1 MKHFY
6 YILVLLICFGCS
18 KSEIDT
24 FGGISGTVADEITR
38 EPLAGV
44 KVALTPGGTSQVT
57 GTDGNFLFDNLD
69 PQEYSLTF
77 TKDDY
82 VSQSQKV
89 SVKAGTASSV
99 QVSMEP
105 IVPILKATPTKLD
118 FGQETTTLALDI
130 INSGKGT
137 LQWSISEE
145 IAWLSCSPINGTTNK
160 ESSSVVVT
168 VSRTEMERGNYNG
181 TLVISS
187 NGGSQEIL
195 VSMSVENVNL
205 DVTPTEADFG
215 SLTNSL
221 QLTLKNTGSGT
232 LKYTVESS
240 NKWLILSKE
249 SGSVTQTDYIEA
261 IVSREG
267 LSAGKYNATI
277 TFSVAGGDVVIPVKM
292 EVAVNEKPTVS
303 VESAADI
310 TYNSAILHGT
320 MISVGS
326 AKVTKYGFCW
336 SEQPAPTI
344 EDAHSN
350 LGDCSAPTVFESV
363 ANDLKSDTKYYFRAY
378 AENNVGIVYSEKELS
393 FTTTGLPTLP
403 SVTSGAISETTSTT
417 TKAKGN
423 ITSLGNVS
431 KVTAYG
437 HVWSKTAEPTLQTGK
452 YTNLGE
458 AAEPK
463 AFTSE
468 ITGLDPHTV
477 YYIRAY
483 ATNEKGTAYGEEDV
497 FTTSKTDV
505 RLTTSDVTEIVHNAA
520 TCGGTVADDGGHSI
534 LERGICWNTKS
545 VPTIDDNHV
554 SVTNTSSVS
563 SLASP
568 NIAESRT
575 EYVTRAEDSFSCRMT
590 GLTKETLY
598 YVRAYV
604 KTSDGTIF
612 YGNEKQFTTTEEV
625 SLPTLADLTVSNI
638 QTTSATVISKV
649 ESDGNSTITECG
661 FCYSKNAAPTIE
673 TGTRVACDPASSEL
687 GKNIT
692 GLTEGTAYHIRA
704 YAKNAMGVAY
714 SKEAEFTTLAITVP
728 QLSEVTVENVGRTTA
743 YASATITETG
753 NAAVT
758 ECGFCWA
765 TNPYPTVYDNKVACD
780 VGTSFKAKIQ
790 ELPLLTTLYVRAYAI
805 NAKGT
810 GYSSDASFTTTDTDI
825 DIWDGVSVA
834 TKFGG
839 GMGTESDPIII
850 NSADQLKLL
859 ADNVNSGKFTYNGIY
874 LRLDVNV
881 GLGNHPWIPIGGTT
895 NQFLGVFNGN
905 NKIIDG
911 LYINTTSSAQGLF
924 GYNGGTV
931 RNLIIRGS
939 IVASGYAGGVSG
951 YNSGAIDGCT
961 SEVTISCSGN
971 YVGGICGYNS
981 AVILSSSNQSSVA
994 GKDDV
999 GGIVGYNNKNS
1010 TISNCD
1016 NQGDVSGVENVGGIC
1031 GYNILTASDAKISHC
1046 PIYNCQNSGTV
1057 IALNYAG
1064 GIIGCHCGQVSASAN
1079 EWYWDTYDNE
1089 CFIRNCNN
1097 IGRIAKGGGIIG
1109 CADLLHC
1116 EYRSGNAYHSVRSY
1130 IYMENCSNS
1139 GLDANYGLVG
1149 TIITRSV
1156 NRSDSNGY
1164 QIGHTDPSF
1173 NNSYWL
1179 YDVVNNIGN
1188 EAGFEGNVSA
1198 WFNHNASGCYLKDS
1212 SEDIVTLL
1220 NNWVSSNSG
1229 TTIYRRWK
1237 YEMIDGYA
1245 CPVFED

>member
-57 GTDGNFLFDNLD
+57 GNDGNFLFDNLD

-145 IAWLSCSPINGTTNK
+145 IAWLSCSPVNGTTNK

-240 NKWLILSKE
+240 NKWLILSRE

-483 ATNEKGTAYGEEDV
+483 ATNEKGTAYGEENV

-545 VPTIDDNHV
+545 VPTIDNNHV

-692 GLTEGTAYHIRA
+692 GLTEGTVYHIRA

-714 SKEAEFTTLAITVP
+714 SKETEFTTLAITVP

-765 TNPYPTVYDNKVACD
+765 TNPYPTVYDNKVACN

-790 ELPLLTTLYVRAYAI
+790 ELPLLTTVYVRAYAI

-810 GYSSDASFTTTDTDI
+810 GYSSDVSFTTTDTDI

-859 ADNVNSGKFTYNGIY
+859 ADNVNNGTTYTGVY
-874 LRLDVNV
+874 FQLTVNL
-881 GLGNHPWIPIGGTT
+881 GLGNHVWSVIGNSTHP
-895 NQFLGVFNGN
+895 FNGIFDGN
-905 NKIIDG
+905 GYLVTG
-911 LYINTTSSAQGLF
+911 LYINDYANEQGLF
-924 GYNGGTV
+924 GCVNGSI
-931 RNLIIRGS
+931 RNLIVEGS
-939 IVASGYAGGVSG
+939 INARDYVGGICARLMSNGELKQCTNKVNVSG
-951 YNSGAIDGCT
+951 N
-961 SEVTISCSGN
+961 N
-971 YVGGICGYNS
+971 YIGGICGYNNS
-981 AVILSSSNQSSVA
+981 GVICNNINY
-994 GKDDV
+994 GTITGNDYI
-999 GGIVGYNNKNS
+999 GGILGFWTES
-1010 TISNCD
+1010 S
-1016 NQGDVSGVENVGGIC
+1016 QENMS
-1031 GYNILTASDAKISHC
+1031 YT
-1046 PIYNCQNSGTV
+1046 IYNCANFGNVKS
-1057 IALNYAG
+1057 ANAAG
-1064 GIIGCHCGQVSASAN
+1064 GIIGRLEVASQGGTTSKFDMYREVYCKIYNCANYARVEGQYAGGMCGYAKAIGSFTNRTYGKETYLGFADVTNCINNATIISNGSAGAI
-1079 EWYWDTYDNE
+1079 YGYAE
-1089 CFIRNCNN
+1089 CAVYSTNFYG
-1097 IGRIAKGGGIIG
+1097 GRILI
-1109 CADLLHC
+1109 
-1116 EYRSGNAYHSVRSY
+1116 
-1130 IYMENCSNS
+1130 NS
-1139 GLDANYGLVG
+1139 
-1149 TIITRSV
+1149 
-1156 NRSDSNGY
+1156 
-1164 QIGHTDPSF
+1164 
-1173 NNSYWL
+1173 SYWL
-1179 YDVVNNIGN
+1179 NDVANQIGLEPAYGNTNYQCTQTSDGWYSHNGNSCMLNNG
-1188 EAGFEGNVSA
+1188 
-1198 WFNHNASGCYLKDS
+1198 D
-1212 SEDIVTLL
+1212 DIISLL
-1220 NNWVSSNSG
+1220 NQWVFTSSNA
-1229 TTIYRRWK
+1229 TILYKRWK
-1237 YEMIDGYA
+1237 YEIVNGFA